1 MYLLFYYP
9 LIKFSLS
16 CQLLS
21 CVRVPFFRSIKWGA
35 LLRYATELLKSEY
48 CLHFRGDTTTSR
60 RVYDAIAAGCV
71 PVIVSDNTHVPFT
84 SSINWN
90 AFTVAIPERALLQV
104 PLNYGDNRLCCVLI
118 VHYRRARTYS
128 QTFCASHFFAA
139 LP

>member
-1 MYLLFYYP
+1 MLG
-9 LIKFSLS
+9 
-16 CQLLS
+16 
-21 CVRVPFFRSIKWGA
+21 GA
-35 LLRYATELLKSEY
+35 NASFRYATELLKSEY

-104 PLNYGDNRLCCVLI
+104 SLAPVGVGRWNH
-118 VHYRRARTYS
+118 HYFSIFIMSIHHSTC
-128 QTFCASHFFAA
+128 T
-139 LP
+139 